1 VRISHVFNDFF
12 EGIGQALAVKI
23 PDSRTTVKEYTNPPV
38 TGSLAI
44 IPTNPIEIID
54 IVKSSK

>member
-1 VRISHVFNDFF
+1 MFNDFF

-23 PDSRTTVKEYTNPPV
+23 PDSRTTVTEYTNPSV